1 MRADTPR
8 TSNSAG
14 SAEPRAL
21 AGRGLARTISTVFED
36 PASTRLG
43 QFFGPAADEHPGLSG
58 FSLLSHGREAFIV
71 RLALA
76 DLAERSLDMQYY
88 IWDGD
93 TTGRIIVD
101 RVMKA
106 ADRGVRV
113 RLLVDDPY
121 YKASDSVKAALDA
134 HPNVEI
140 RLFNPLSNRRWSA
153 LDFIFDFGRVN
164 RRMHNKLMVSDNA
177 AAIVGGRN
185 IGDIYY
191 GVNTIAN
198 YRDLDVLAVGPVV
211 PDLSGVF
218 DRYWNSPSTVPIATI
233 VDRAHGPADLD
244 AILNRLHEA
253 IAAADY
259 PYPIDQDL
267 NELAAQGTELR
278 DNLVWARGQ
287 IIADDP
293 ETIACGKESDH
304 VVEFIRGRVA
314 QLKKELLVESPY
326 FVLPAA
332 AQATV
337 KALHERNVRVR
348 VLTNSLASND
358 MLPAHSGY
366 AKTRRR
372 LLENGMELYEL
383 RPDTDAFRT
392 GWSLLS
398 GRSSAILHTKA
409 MAFDGEAVFVGSF
422 NLDPRS
428 AVINTEAGLY
438 IESPELAER
447 LMAYM
452 ATGVVPANSYR
463 VLLDLNGEIVWE
475 TVRDGQRV
483 RYRDEPET
491 GFRRRFVANLWKL
504 LPIELA
510 TLTPEPRSGRRVRNG
525 TQAGSSMIRPDV
537 RLGHC
542 HQFCAAEA
550 MSALPPK
557 ADMGRA
563 ALAVNFT
570 IVHFRRSIECRKAR

>member
-1 MRADTPR
+1 LKDWSSNILKSGRERAIEALPF
-8 TSNSAG
+8 SALTWLAQLITG
-14 SAEPRAL
+14 RANGTR
-21 AGRGLARTISTVFED
+21 ASYARTVSTAFKD
-36 PASTRLG
+36 FTSTRLG
-43 QFFGPAADEHPGLSG
+43 RFFGPSADEHPGLSG

-88 IWDGD
+88 MWDGD
-93 TTGRIIVD
+93 TTGRIVVD

-113 RLLVDDPY
+113 RILLDDPF
-121 YKASDSVKAALDA
+121 YKDSDAIKACLDA

-140 RLFNPLSNRRWSA
+140 RLFNPLTNRRWSI

-164 RRMHNKLMVSDNA
+164 RRMHNKLMVADNA

-211 PDLSGVF
+211 RDLSGVF
-218 DRYWNSPSTVPIATI
+218 DRYWNSSSTVQIGAI
-233 VDRAHGPADLD
+233 VDRVHGAADLHGT
-244 AILNRLHEA
+244 LVRLREA

-267 NELAAQGTELR
+267 DRLAADSAQIR
-278 DNLVWARGQ
+278 DNLVWAHGR

-293 ETIACGKESDH
+293 ESIVPDKESDD
-304 VVEFIRGRVA
+304 VIQFIRERIA
-314 QLKKELLVESPY
+314 QLNQELLVESPY
-326 FVLPAA
+326 FVLPAG

-337 KALHERNVRVR
+337 KALHQRNVRVR

-383 RPDTDAFRT
+383 RPDTDAFRP
-392 GWSLLS
+392 GWSRLS
-398 GRSSAILHTKA
+398 RRSSAALHTKA
-409 MAFDGEAVFVGSF
+409 MAFDAGSVFIGSF

-438 IESPELAER
+438 IESPELAKK
-447 LMAYM
+447 LLAYM
-452 ATGVVPANSYR
+452 ATGVLPANSYR
-463 VLLDLNGEIVWE
+463 VQLDSNGKIVWE
-475 TVRDGQRV
+475 TVNDGAIV
-483 RYRDEPET
+483 RSRNEPEA
-491 GFRRRFVANLWKL
+491 GFRRRLVAGLWKL
-504 LPIELA
+504 LPIDSQL
-510 TLTPEPRSGRRVRNG
+510 
-525 TQAGSSMIRPDV
+525 
-537 RLGHC
+537 
-542 HQFCAAEA
+542 
-550 MSALPPK
+550 
-557 ADMGRA
+557 
-563 ALAVNFT
+563 
-570 IVHFRRSIECRKAR
+570 

>member
-1 MRADTPR
+1 MRHGHALPDCGLPTDARRHATNQQLCGFGRISDTGRSRTPR
-8 TSNSAG
+8 TVLIWLAQVLT
-14 SAEPRAL
+14 ARPRP
-21 AGRGLARTISTVFED
+21 GLPRTISTVFED

-140 RLFNPLSNRRWSA
+140 RLFNPLTNRRWSA

-211 PDLSGVF
+211 RDLSGVF
-218 DRYWNSPSTVPIATI
+218 DRYWNSPSTVPIAAI

-244 AILNRLHEA
+244 AILIRLREA
-253 IAAADY
+253 IAAVDY

-267 NELAAQGTELR
+267 DELAAQGTELR
-278 DNLVWARGQ
+278 DNLVWARGRV
-287 IIADDP
+287 IADDP
-293 ETIACGKESDH
+293 ETIARAKESDH

-447 LMAYM
+447 LTAYM

-475 TVRDGQRV
+475 TVRNGQRV

-491 GFRRRFVANLWKL
+491 GFRRRFVADLWKL
-504 LPIELA
+504 LPIDLQ
-510 TLTPEPRSGRRVRNG
+510 L
-525 TQAGSSMIRPDV
+525 
-537 RLGHC
+537 
-542 HQFCAAEA
+542 
-550 MSALPPK
+550 
-557 ADMGRA
+557 
-563 ALAVNFT
+563 
-570 IVHFRRSIECRKAR
+570 

>member
-1 MRADTPR
+1 MGRGTAYHVAGCHRMHVDTPR
-8 TSNSAG
+8 TG
-14 SAEPRAL
+14 SPVGAAESRAL
-21 AGRGLARTISTVFED
+21 ARRGLPRTVLTWLAKVLTGRTTDPRPEYPRTLSTAFDD

-43 QFFGPAADEHPGLSG
+43 QFFGPAADQHPGLSG
-58 FSLLSHGREAFIV
+58 FSLLSQGREAFIA

-88 IWDGD
+88 MWDGD
-93 TTGRIIVD
+93 TTGRIIVEH
-101 RVMKA
+101 VMKA

-121 YKASDSVKAALDA
+121 YKDSDSVKAGLDA

-140 RLFNPLSNRRWSA
+140 RLFNPLTNRRWSI

-164 RRMHNKLMVSDNA
+164 RRMHNKLMVADNA

-211 PDLSGVF
+211 RDLSGVF
-218 DRYWNSPSTVPIATI
+218 DRYWNSPSTVPIAAI
-233 VDRAHGPADLD
+233 VDRAHDAADLD
-244 AILNRLHEA
+244 AIRIRLREA

-267 NELAAQGTELR
+267 GQLAAQGAELR
-278 DNLVWARGQ
+278 DNLVWAHGY
-287 IIADDP
+287 IVADDP
-293 ETIACGKESDH
+293 ESIASGKESDD
-304 VVEFIRGRVA
+304 VMAFIRARIA
-314 QLKKELLVESPY
+314 HLKRELLVESPY
-326 FVLPAA
+326 FVLPAG

-337 KALHERNVRVR
+337 KALQERNVRVR

-383 RPDTDAFRT
+383 RPDTDAFRP

-398 GRSSAILHTKA
+398 RRSRAALHAKA
-409 MAFDGEAVFVGSF
+409 MAFDGEAVFIGSF

-438 IESPELAER
+438 IESAELAKR
-447 LMAYM
+447 LTDYM
-452 ATGVVPANSYR
+452 ATGVAPENCYR
-463 VLLDLNGEIVWE
+463 VRLDPKGAIVWE
-475 TVRDGQRV
+475 TERDGQRV

-504 LPIELA
+504 LPINSQL
-510 TLTPEPRSGRRVRNG
+510 
-525 TQAGSSMIRPDV
+525 
-537 RLGHC
+537 
-542 HQFCAAEA
+542 
-550 MSALPPK
+550 
-557 ADMGRA
+557 
-563 ALAVNFT
+563 
-570 IVHFRRSIECRKAR
+570 

>member
-1 MRADTPR
+1 MRRGTSSGVEDRSRTCADTQGTISP
-8 TSNSAG
+8 AG
-14 SAEPRAL
+14 SPESRALIGRGLQRTVLMWLAGVL
-21 AGRGLARTISTVFED
+21 AGRATRPRYPRTVSTAFEG
-36 PASTRLG
+36 PVSTRLG
-43 QFFGPAADEHPGLSG
+43 QFFGPAADQHPGLSG
-58 FSLLSHGREAFIV
+58 FSLLGHGREAFIV

-76 DLAERSLDMQYY
+76 DLAEHSLDMQYY
-88 IWDGD
+88 VWDGD

-121 YKASDSVKAALDA
+121 NKASDPVIAALDA

-140 RLFNPLSNRRWSA
+140 RLFNPLTNRSWST
-153 LDFIFDFGRVN
+153 LDFIRDFRRVN
-164 RRMHNKLMVSDNA
+164 RRMHNKLMVADNA

-191 GVNTIAN
+191 GVDTIAN

-211 PDLSGVF
+211 RDLSRVF
-218 DRYWNSPSTVPIATI
+218 DRYWNSPSTAPIAAI
-233 VDRAHGPADLD
+233 VDRAYGAADLD
-244 AILNRLHEA
+244 AILIRLRDE

-267 NELAAQGTELR
+267 DELAARGAELR
-278 DNLVWARGQ
+278 DNLVWAHGR

-293 ETIACGKESDH
+293 EAIARGEESDD

-314 QLKKELLVESPY
+314 RLKKELLAESPY
-326 FVLPAA
+326 FVLPAQ

-358 MLPAHSGY
+358 MLAAHSGY

-383 RPDTDAFRT
+383 RPDTDAFRS

-398 GRSSAILHTKA
+398 GRSQAALHAKA
-409 MAFDGEAVFVGSF
+409 MVFDREAVFIGSF

-428 AVINTEAGLY
+428 AAINTEAGLY
-438 IESPELAER
+438 IESPELAEQ
-447 LMAYM
+447 LTAYM

-463 VLLDLNGEIVWE
+463 VLLDRDGGIIWE
-475 TVRDGQRV
+475 TVREGQTV
-483 RYRDEPET
+483 RYRDEPGT
-491 GFRRRFVANLWKL
+491 GFRRRFVANLLKL
-504 LPIELA
+504 LPIDSQL
-510 TLTPEPRSGRRVRNG
+510 
-525 TQAGSSMIRPDV
+525 
-537 RLGHC
+537 
-542 HQFCAAEA
+542 
-550 MSALPPK
+550 
-557 ADMGRA
+557 
-563 ALAVNFT
+563 
-570 IVHFRRSIECRKAR
+570 

>member
-1 MRADTPR
+1 MHGGTPCRVTDYHGMRANTQR
-8 TSNSAG
+8 TSTSAG
-14 SAEPRAL
+14 SAGSRAL
-21 AGRGLARTISTVFED
+21 AGCGFPRTVLIWLAKVLTGSATRPLPDHPRTVSKAFDEPT
-36 PASTRLG
+36 STRLG
-43 QFFGPAADEHPGLSG
+43 QFFGPAAEKHPGLSG
-58 FSLLSHGREAFIV
+58 FHLLSHGREAFIV

-76 DLAERSLDMQYY
+76 DLAERCLDMQYY
-88 IWDGD
+88 VWDGD

-101 RVMKA
+101 HVMRA

-113 RLLVDDPY
+113 RLLVDDPF

-140 RLFNPLSNRRWSA
+140 RLFNPLANRRWSI
-153 LDFIFDFGRVN
+153 LDFILDFGRVN
-164 RRMHNKLMVSDNA
+164 RRMHNKLMVADNA

-211 PDLSGVF
+211 RDLSGVF
-218 DRYWNSPSTVPIATI
+218 DRFWNSPSTVPIAAI
-233 VDRAHGPADLD
+233 VDRAHGAAELD
-244 AILNRLHEA
+244 AILIRLREE

-267 NELAAQGTELR
+267 DQLVGQGTELR
-278 DNLVWARGQ
+278 DDLVWAQGR

-293 ETIACGKESDH
+293 ETVVRGKESDD

-314 QLKKELLVESPY
+314 RLKEELLVESPY
-326 FVLPAA
+326 FVLPAG

-383 RPDTDAFRT
+383 RPDTDAFRP
-392 GWSLLS
+392 GWSLS
-398 GRSSAILHTKA
+398 SKRSSAALHTKA
-409 MAFDGEAVFVGSF
+409 MAFDREAVFIGSF

-428 AVINTEAGLY
+428 AAINTEAGLY

-447 LMAYM
+447 LTAYM
-452 ATGVVPANSYR
+452 ATGVVPANSYH
-463 VLLDLNGEIVWE
+463 VLLDPNGNMVWE

-483 RYRDEPET
+483 RYKDEPET
-491 GFRRRFVANLWKL
+491 GFRRRFLADLLKL
-504 LPIELA
+504 LPIDSQL
-510 TLTPEPRSGRRVRNG
+510 
-525 TQAGSSMIRPDV
+525 
-537 RLGHC
+537 
-542 HQFCAAEA
+542 
-550 MSALPPK
+550 
-557 ADMGRA
+557 
-563 ALAVNFT
+563 
-570 IVHFRRSIECRKAR
+570 

>member
-1 MRADTPR
+1 LPLPALTWLAQLITGRATATRPHNPR
-8 TSNSAG
+8 TV
-14 SAEPRAL
+14 
-21 AGRGLARTISTVFED
+21 STAFED
-36 PASTRLG
+36 FTSTRLG
-43 QFFGPAADEHPGLSG
+43 QFFGPTADEHPGLSG

-88 IWDGD
+88 MWDGD
-93 TTGRIIVD
+93 TTGRIVVD

-113 RLLVDDPY
+113 RLLVDDPF
-121 YKASDSVKAALDA
+121 YKDSDSIKACLDA

-140 RLFNPLSNRRWSA
+140 RLFNPLTNRRWSV

-164 RRMHNKLMVSDNA
+164 RRMHNKLMVADNA

-191 GVNTIAN
+191 GVNSIAN

-211 PDLSGVF
+211 RDLSGVF
-218 DRYWNSPSTVPIATI
+218 DRYWNSPSTVQIAAI
-233 VDRAHGPADLD
+233 VDLVHGAADLD
-244 AILNRLHEA
+244 GTLIRLREA

-267 NELAAQGTELR
+267 DRLVAQSAELR
-278 DNLVWARGQ
+278 DNLVWAHGR

-293 ETIACGKESDH
+293 ESITPGKESDD
-304 VVEFIRGRVA
+304 VIEFIRERIA
-314 QLKKELLVESPY
+314 QLKEELLVESPY
-326 FVLPAA
+326 FVLPAG

-383 RPDTDAFRT
+383 RPDTEAFRP
-392 GWSLLS
+392 GWSRLS
-398 GRSSAILHTKA
+398 KLSSAALHTKA
-409 MAFDGEAVFVGSF
+409 MAFDGEAVFIGSF

-438 IESPELAER
+438 IQSPELAKK
-447 LMAYM
+447 LIAYM
-452 ATGVVPANSYR
+452 ATGVLPANSYR
-463 VLLDLNGEIVWE
+463 VRLDSNGEIVWE
-475 TVRDGQRV
+475 TMRDGKTV
-483 RYRDEPET
+483 RCQDEPEAS
-491 GFRRRFVANLWKL
+491 FRRRFVAGLWKL
-504 LPIELA
+504 LPIDSQL
-510 TLTPEPRSGRRVRNG
+510 
-525 TQAGSSMIRPDV
+525 
-537 RLGHC
+537 
-542 HQFCAAEA
+542 
-550 MSALPPK
+550 
-557 ADMGRA
+557 
-563 ALAVNFT
+563 
-570 IVHFRRSIECRKAR
+570 

>member
-1 MRADTPR
+1 MRRGTPYRVTDYRGMRANRQR
-8 TSNSAG
+8 TSTSAASAQSRVLAGCGLLRTVLIWLAQVLTG
-14 SAEPRAL
+14 SATRPLPDNPR
-21 AGRGLARTISTVFED
+21 GVSTAFDE

-58 FSLLSHGREAFIV
+58 FGLLSHGREAFIV

-88 IWDGD
+88 VWDGD

-101 RVMKA
+101 HVMKA
-106 ADRGVRV
+106 ANRGVKV
-113 RLLVDDPY
+113 RLLVDDPF

-140 RLFNPLSNRRWSA
+140 RLFNPLNYRRWSV
-153 LDFIFDFGRVN
+153 LDFIVDFGRVN
-164 RRMHNKLMVSDNA
+164 RRMHNKLMVADNA

-211 PDLSGVF
+211 RDLSGVF
-218 DRYWNSPSTVPIATI
+218 DRFWNSPSTVPVAAI
-233 VDRAHGPADLD
+233 VDRAHGAADLD
-244 AILNRLHEA
+244 AIRIRLREE

-267 NELAAQGTELR
+267 DRLAGQGTELR
-278 DNLVWARGQ
+278 DDLVWAQGR

-293 ETIACGKESDH
+293 ETVTRGNESDE
-304 VVEFIRGRVA
+304 VVAFIRERVA
-314 QLKKELLVESPY
+314 ELKEELLVESPY
-326 FVLPAA
+326 FVLPAG

-383 RPDTDAFRT
+383 RPDTDAFRK
-392 GWSLLS
+392 GWSLRS
-398 GRSSAILHTKA
+398 RRSSAALHTKA
-409 MAFDGEAVFVGSF
+409 MAFDGKAVFIGSF

-428 AVINTEAGLY
+428 AAINTEAGLY

-447 LMAYM
+447 LTAYM

-463 VLLDLNGEIVWE
+463 VLLDPNGEIIWE

-483 RYRDEPET
+483 RYRNEPET
-491 GFRRRFVANLWKL
+491 GFRRRFVADLLKL
-504 LPIELA
+504 LPIDSQL
-510 TLTPEPRSGRRVRNG
+510 
-525 TQAGSSMIRPDV
+525 
-537 RLGHC
+537 
-542 HQFCAAEA
+542 
-550 MSALPPK
+550 
-557 ADMGRA
+557 
-563 ALAVNFT
+563 
-570 IVHFRRSIECRKAR
+570 

>member
-1 MRADTPR
+1 MRRGTSGRVEDCSRGRADTQETTSPAGSPESQALTSRGLQRTVLMWLAWLLTGRATRPRYPR
-8 TSNSAG
+8 TV
-14 SAEPRAL
+14 
-21 AGRGLARTISTVFED
+21 STAFEGT
-36 PASTRLG
+36 ASTRLG
-43 QFFGPAADEHPGLSG
+43 QGFGAAADQHPGLSG
-58 FSLLSHGREAFIV
+58 FSLLAHAREAFIV

-88 IWDGD
+88 VWDGD

-121 YKASDSVKAALDA
+121 YKASDPVIAALDA

-140 RLFNPLSNRRWSA
+140 RLFNPLTNRSWST
-153 LDFIFDFGRVN
+153 LDFILDFRRVN
-164 RRMHNKLMVSDNA
+164 RRMHNKLMVADNA

-198 YRDLDVLAVGPVV
+198 YRDLDVFAVGPVV
-211 PDLSGVF
+211 RDLSQVF
-218 DRYWNSPSTVPIATI
+218 DRYWNSPSTVPIAAL
-233 VDRAHGPADLD
+233 VDRAYGVADLD
-244 AILNRLHEA
+244 AILIRLREE

-267 NELAAQGTELR
+267 DELAARGAELR
-278 DNLVWARGQ
+278 DDLVWAHGR

-293 ETIACGKESDH
+293 EAIARGEESDD

-314 QLKKELLVESPY
+314 RLKKELLAESPY
-326 FVLPAA
+326 FVLPAQ

-337 KALHERNVRVR
+337 KELHERNVRVR

-358 MLPAHSGY
+358 MLAAHSGY

-383 RPDTDAFRT
+383 RPDTDAFRP

-398 GRSSAILHTKA
+398 GPSTAALHAKA
-409 MAFDGEAVFVGSF
+409 MVFDREAVFIGSF

-447 LMAYM
+447 LTAYM

-463 VLLDLNGEIVWE
+463 VHLDLDGGIIWE
-475 TVRDGQRV
+475 TVQDGQTV
-483 RYRDEPET
+483 RYRGEPGT
-491 GFRRRFVANLWKL
+491 GFRRRFAADLLKL
-504 LPIELA
+504 LPINLQ
-510 TLTPEPRSGRRVRNG
+510 L
-525 TQAGSSMIRPDV
+525 
-537 RLGHC
+537 
-542 HQFCAAEA
+542 
-550 MSALPPK
+550 
-557 ADMGRA
+557 
-563 ALAVNFT
+563 
-570 IVHFRRSIECRKAR
+570 

>member
-1 MRADTPR
+1 MTWLAQIVTGRPTGTRPNHQR
-8 TSNSAG
+8 T
-14 SAEPRAL
+14 
-21 AGRGLARTISTVFED
+21 
-36 PASTRLG
+36 ASTAFENFASTKLG
-43 QFFGPAADEHPGLSG
+43 DFFGPAADEHPGLSG
-58 FSLLSHGREAFIV
+58 FSLLSQGREAFIV

-88 IWDGD
+88 MWDGD
-93 TTGRIIVD
+93 TTGRIVVD
-101 RVMKA
+101 HVMKA

-113 RLLVDDPY
+113 RLLVDDPF
-121 YKASDSVKAALDA
+121 YKDSDSIKACLDA

-140 RLFNPLSNRRWSA
+140 RLFNPLTNRRWSI

-164 RRMHNKLMVSDNA
+164 RRMHNKLMVADNA

-211 PDLSGVF
+211 RDLSGVF
-218 DRYWNSPSTVPIATI
+218 DQYWNSPSTVPIAAI
-233 VDRAHGPADLD
+233 VDRAHGAADLD
-244 AILNRLHEA
+244 GIRVRLREA

-267 NELAAQGTELR
+267 DELAAQSAGLR
-278 DNLVWARGQ
+278 DNLVWAHGQ
-287 IIADDP
+287 IVADDP
-293 ETIACGKESDH
+293 ESVVAGEDSDD
-304 VVEFIRGRVA
+304 VIEFIRERIA
-314 QLKKELLVESPY
+314 KLKEELLVESPY
-326 FVLPAA
+326 FVLPAG

-383 RPDTDAFRT
+383 RPDTDAFRP

-398 GRSSAILHTKA
+398 GRSPAALHTKA
-409 MAFDGEAVFVGSF
+409 MVFDGEAVFIGSF

-447 LMAYM
+447 LRAYM

-463 VLLDLNGEIVWE
+463 VLLEPNGEIVWE
-475 TVRDGQRV
+475 TVKDDKMV
-483 RYRDEPET
+483 RYQDEPET
-491 GFRRRFVANLWKL
+491 GFRRRLVADLWKL
-504 LPIELA
+504 LPIDSQL
-510 TLTPEPRSGRRVRNG
+510 
-525 TQAGSSMIRPDV
+525 
-537 RLGHC
+537 
-542 HQFCAAEA
+542 
-550 MSALPPK
+550 
-557 ADMGRA
+557 
-563 ALAVNFT
+563 
-570 IVHFRRSIECRKAR
+570 

>member
-1 MRADTPR
+1 MRRGTPCRVADCRMRADTQR
-8 TSNSAG
+8 TSG
-14 SAEPRAL
+14 SARSAESRAL
-21 AGRGLARTISTVFED
+21 AGRGLPRTVLNWLAQVLTGRAARPGPTIRAAASTAFED

-43 QFFGPAADEHPGLSG
+43 QSFGPAADEHPGLSG

-88 IWDGD
+88 SWDGD
-93 TTGRIIVD
+93 ITGRIIVD
-101 RVMKA
+101 SVMKA

-113 RLLVDDPY
+113 RLLVDDPFR
-121 YKASDSVKAALDA
+121 KASDSVKAALDA

-140 RLFNPLSNRRWSA
+140 RLFNPVTNRRWSA
-153 LDFIFDFGRVN
+153 LDYIFDFGRLN
-164 RRMHNKLMVSDNA
+164 RRMHNKLMVADNA

-211 PDLSGVF
+211 RDLSDVF
-218 DRYWNSPSTVPIATI
+218 DRFWNSPSTVPIAAI
-233 VDRAHGPADLD
+233 VNRAYGAADLD
-244 AILNRLHEA
+244 AILIRLREA

-267 NELAAQGTELR
+267 DELAAQGAELR
-278 DNLVWARGQ
+278 DNLVWAHGQ
-287 IIADDP
+287 VIADDP
-293 ETIACGKESDH
+293 ETIAPGIESDH
-304 VVEFIRGRVA
+304 VVAFIRGRVA
-314 QLKKELLVESPY
+314 QLKEELLVESPY
-326 FVLPAA
+326 FVLPAG

-383 RPDTDAFRT
+383 RPDTDAFRP

-398 GRSSAILHTKA
+398 GRSPAALHTKA
-409 MAFDGEAVFVGSF
+409 MAFDREAVFIGSF

-447 LMAYM
+447 LAAYM

-463 VLLDLNGEIVWE
+463 VLLDPNGGIVWE
-475 TVRDGQRV
+475 TARDGQSV

-491 GFRRRFVANLWKL
+491 GFRRRLVAALLKL
-504 LPIELA
+504 LPIDSQL
-510 TLTPEPRSGRRVRNG
+510 
-525 TQAGSSMIRPDV
+525 
-537 RLGHC
+537 
-542 HQFCAAEA
+542 
-550 MSALPPK
+550 
-557 ADMGRA
+557 
-563 ALAVNFT
+563 
-570 IVHFRRSIECRKAR
+570 